1 MKFHPS
7 TPYRPLNTVSIW
19 LKGLMMICLLVCSAS
34 AGQAQRET
42 ISLSDAIV
50 KALDQNF
57 DIRLEEKRMEITA
70 LNNNWG
76 TAGRYP
82 NITLQLGSNNRFSNI
97 DNPASFLNGSFSN
110 LGGTGTINAAWTI
123 FNGFRVNL
131 TKARLEQ
138 LEEQSAGNAA
148 LVVENTLQAV
158 ILQYYSSL
166 VEQEALKVLEANL
179 NLSRDR
185 LNFAK
190 TKLDLGSGSSFEVLT
205 FQTSYLSDSS
215 NYLLQRLN
223 LDNALRSLG
232 QLLGDKTDVR
242 YELSDLLPDQFE
254 EYRMEDLAGKME
266 ANNQTLQN
274 QFINLEILQK
284 DLDLARSSRYPTIS
298 LNTGGTY
305 TLSRFQLQG
314 LEARSGS
321 QADFYA
327 NFSLN
332 FTLFNGGTITRSIEA
347 AQINERLGM
356 LSIQQLKHT
365 MNYQLVNA
373 FELYRTRRQV
383 LNVSDATLE
392 AARRNENIAGEKFR
406 NGTINSFD
414 YRNVQVAL
422 LQASLT
428 RIRAIFSVLDAQTQ
442 LLRLTGG
449 ILDMRE

>member
-1 MKFHPS
+1 MHPS
-7 TPYRPLNTVSIW
+7 TFHRLQIPSSAFRKV
-19 LKGLMMICLLVCSAS
+19 GLLAFLMLFSLSAI
-34 AGQAQRET
+34 QAQRET

-57 DIRLEEKRMEITA
+57 DIRLEEKRQEITA
-70 LNNNWG
+70 LNNTWG

-82 NITLQLGSNNRFSNI
+82 NITLQLASNNRFSNI
-97 DNPASFLNGSFSN
+97 DNPASFLNGSFSSI
-110 LGGTGTINAAWTI
+110 GGTGTLNAAWTL
-123 FNGFRVNL
+123 FDGFRVNL
-131 TKARLEQ
+131 TKARLEK

-148 LVVENTLQAV
+148 LVIENTLQAV

-185 LNFAK
+185 LNFAQ
-190 TKLDLGSGSSFEVLT
+190 TKLELGSGSTFEVLT
-205 FQTSYLSDSS
+205 FRTSYLADSS

-223 LDNALRSLG
+223 LDNALRALG
-232 QLLGDKTDVR
+232 QLLGDKTDVS
-242 YELSDLLPDQFE
+242 YELADLLPTQFE
-254 EYRMEDLAGKME
+254 EYRMEDLSGKME
-266 ANNQTLQN
+266 ANNRTLQN

-284 DLDLARSSRYPTIS
+284 DLDLARSSRYPTLA
-298 LNTGGTY
+298 LNLGGTY
-305 TLSRFQLQG
+305 ALSRFQLQG
-314 LEARSGS
+314 LEARSGN

-332 FTLFNGGTITRSIEA
+332 FTLFNGGAITRGIEA

-365 MNYQLVNA
+365 MNYQLLNA
-373 FELYRTRRQV
+373 FELYRTRRQMLAV
-383 LNVSDATLE
+383 ADATRE
-392 AARRNENIAGEKFR
+392 AALQNENIAGDKFR
-406 NGTINSFD
+406 NGTLSSFD

-428 RIRAIFSVLDAQTQ
+428 RIRALFSVLDAQTQ

-449 ILDMRE
+449 ILDMGE

>member
-1 MKFHPS
+1 MKMHRFTHFRPMKFGS
-7 TPYRPLNTVSIW
+7 GL
-19 LKGLMMICLLVCSAS
+19 LKCLLLTCLLVGAAS
-34 AGQAQRET
+34 AGHAQRET

-50 KALDQNF
+50 KALEQNF

-82 NITLQLGSNNRFSNI
+82 NITLQLASNNRFSNI

-110 LGGTGTINAAWTI
+110 LGGTGTINAAWTL

-131 TKARLEQ
+131 TKARLEK

-158 ILQYYSSL
+158 ILQYYSAL

-185 LNFAK
+185 LNFAQ
-190 TKLDLGSGSSFEVLT
+190 TKLDLGSGSTFEVLT
-205 FQTSYLSDSS
+205 FQTSYLADSS

-223 LDNALRSLG
+223 LDNALRALG
-232 QLLGDKTDVR
+232 QLLGDKTDVS
-242 YELSDLLPDQFE
+242 YELSDLLPNQFE

-284 DLDLARSSRYPTIS
+284 DLDLARSSRYPTLS
-298 LNTGGTY
+298 LNLGGTY
-305 TLSRFQLQG
+305 ALSRFQLQG

-327 NFSLN
+327 NFTLN

-356 LSIQQLKHT
+356 LSIQQLKHS

-373 FELYRTRRQV
+373 FELYRTRRQMLAV
-383 LNVSDATLE
+383 TESTLE
-392 AARRNENIAGEKFR
+392 AARQNENIAEDKFR
-406 NGTINSFD
+406 NGTLSSFD
-414 YRNVQVAL
+414 YRNVQITL

-449 ILDMRE
+449 ILDMGE